1 MITREQNSRRETQ
14 NETEDN
20 VDKQNIL
27 LGFLWTLFFS
37 FILIFLASVASAEIN
52 PDRIADA
59 IYQAENSVSP
69 PYGIMKKY
77 KHTTPRQACIN
88 TIRHAIHEWNGRGDF
103 IAFLSRRYCP
113 VGSGNDNGTCQYWV
127 KNVKYFLSKAQR

>member
-59 IYQAENSVSP
+59 IYQAENSASH

-88 TIRHAIHEWNGRGDF
+88 TIRHAIRDWNGRGDF
-103 IAFLSRRYCP
+103 IAFLGSRYCP
-113 VGSGNDNGTCQYWV
+113 VGSDTDNGTCKHWV
-127 KNVKYFLSKAQR
+127 KNVKYFLSKD